1 MRLPLM
7 LSLCLVASA
16 MTGCVGTQRVLL
28 HEPLPAVPVEQVRV
42 YSTPPAHYREIARIE
57 TASGIGFGTQGQTD
71 SAIEKLR
78 REAAAVGADG
88 VLLLGVDTV
97 GTPVGIGIGAGSF
110 GSHGGAFGSVGIPTA
125 QRRAVGIAIHVS
137 GDQVNGDQVSEPPR
151 SEERGSEAA
160 VDDGPVNQ
168 D

>member
-7 LSLCLVASA
+7 LCLCLLASA
-16 MTGCVGTQRVLL
+16 VTGCVGTQRVLL
-28 HEPLPAVPVEQVRV
+28 HDPLPAVAVEQVRV
-42 YSTPPAHYREIARIE
+42 YAAPPASYREIARIE

-71 SAIEKLR
+71 AAIEKLR
-78 REAAAVGADG
+78 REAAAVGANG
-88 VLLLGVDTV
+88 VLLLGIDTV
-97 GTPVGIGIGAGSF
+97 GAPVGIGIGAGSF

-137 GDQVNGDQVSEPPR
+137 GDQASEPAANPDPGH
-151 SEERGSEAA
+151 EA
-160 VDDGPVNQ
+160 VDDGPARP